1 MVGMETCIKIQSFNK
16 IYTVVFLKAG
26 LHLWVGFFIE
36 WTLQSCYIRIF
47 AIPKIR
53 LFNRCILSLNIGN
66 YLIPQSP
73 NPNES
78 AAKDAP
84 VGSSRCAPGRN
95 QTGVN
100 KLQNLGP
107 DRRADRTRA
116 GSNHK
121 LQINIK
127 LQCPLVPVRSGTGGR
142 RFVWRE

>member
-1 MVGMETCIKIQSFNK
+1 MVVDMVGMETCIKIQSFNK

-36 WTLQSCYIRIF
+36 WTLQSCYIRFF

-78 AAKDAP
+78 AAQGAP
-84 VGSSRCAPGRN
+84 QAGIKQELIN
-95 QTGVN
+95 YKTQTTN
-100 KLQNLGP
+100 YK
-107 DRRADRTRA
+107 
-116 GSNHK
+116 
-121 LQINIK
+121 
-127 LQCPLVPVRSGTGGR
+127 
-142 RFVWRE
+142 

>member
-1 MVGMETCIKIQSFNK
+1 MDMVDMETCIKIQSFNK
-16 IYTVVFLKAG
+16 IYTVVFLRAG

-100 KLQNLGP
+100 KLQN
-107 DRRADRTRA
+107 
-116 GSNHK
+116 SNHK

-127 LQCPLVPVRSGTGGR
+127 LQCPNDQNQFFLE
-142 RFVWRE
+142 F